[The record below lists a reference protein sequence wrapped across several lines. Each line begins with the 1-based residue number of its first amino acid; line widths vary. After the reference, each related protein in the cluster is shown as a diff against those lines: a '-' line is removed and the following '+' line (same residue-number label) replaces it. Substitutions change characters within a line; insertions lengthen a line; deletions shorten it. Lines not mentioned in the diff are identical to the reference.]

1 MHEKGTYKDFLACS
15 VVPKQATKIRGEEFD
30 LLYIAGI
37 FSNRHERA
45 MKRLWHTATKGQ

>member
-30 LLYIAGI
+30 LLYIYCR
-37 FSNRHERA
+37 N
-45 MKRLWHTATKGQ
+45 L